1 MEGQCLT
8 SSLSLEALYQELEF
22 LIEEIKFERA
32 LTLALLIETYIPLQ
46 YEVLGLKRDL
56 EQLLEFP
63 REVLKEFEKWL
74 KEQEEL
80 RKRVEKYVI

>member
-1 MEGQCLT
+1 
-8 SSLSLEALYQELEF
+8 
-22 LIEEIKFERA
+22 
-32 LTLALLIETYIPLQ
+32 
-46 YEVLGLKRDL
+46 LGLKRDL